1 MPSESKSWIWIVSK
15 YNNGNWNI
23 EMYEVAPEYT
33 ISELEISLARESDNL
48 TRADISNEITAIG
61 MAGDGFMEEF
71 TEIGR

>member
-1 MPSESKSWIWIVSK
+1 
-15 YNNGNWNI
+15 
-23 EMYEVAPEYT
+23 MYEVAPEYT

-71 TEIGR
+71 TELGR